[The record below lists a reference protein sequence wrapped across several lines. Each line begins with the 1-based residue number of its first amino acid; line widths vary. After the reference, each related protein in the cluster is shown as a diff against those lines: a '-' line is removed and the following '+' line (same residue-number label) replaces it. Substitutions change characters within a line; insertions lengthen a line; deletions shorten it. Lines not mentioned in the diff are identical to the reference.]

1 MAGGLSRLA
10 TRGRAIPW
18 LALYESGKWI
28 YGHGRRAW
36 GNLEPGERE
45 RLGALLRKS
54 KGRRSNLEHAQSAT
68 SSGRWSSRRRSG
80 KG

>member
-1 MAGGLSRLA
+1 VPGTITRLV

-36 GNLEPGERE
+36 ENLEPSERE
-45 RLGALLRKS
+45 RLGDLLRKS
-54 KGRRSNLEHAQSAT
+54 KGRRSNLSTRE
-68 SSGRWSSRRRSG
+68 RDELRSFVKKAVTG

>member
-1 MAGGLSRLA
+1 VPGTVTRLV

-36 GNLEPGERE
+36 ENLEPSERE
-45 RLGALLRKS
+45 RLGDLLRKS
-54 KGRRSNLEHAQSAT
+54 KGRRSNLSTRE
-68 SSGRWSSRRRSG
+68 RDELRSFVKKAVTG

>member
-1 MAGGLSRLA
+1 MPGVMSRLV

-18 LALYESGKWI
+18 LALYESGKWV
-28 YGHGRRAW
+28 YGRGRRAW
-36 GNLEPGERE
+36 EHLEPAERE

-54 KGRRSNLEHAQSAT
+54 KGRRSNLSTRERDELWALVKKAVA
-68 SSGRWSSRRRSG
+68 G

>member
-1 MAGGLSRLA
+1 VPGTITRLV

-28 YGHGRRAW
+28 YGHGKQAW
-36 GNLEPGERE
+36 ENLDPPERE
-45 RLGALLRKS
+45 RLGDLLRKS
-54 KGRRSNLEHAQSAT
+54 KGRRSNLSA
-68 SSGRWSSRRRSG
+68 RERDQLRSLVKKAVTG

>member
-1 MAGGLSRLA
+1 VPGTITRLV

-28 YGHGRRAW
+28 YGHGKRAW
-36 GNLEPGERE
+36 ENLDPPERE
-45 RLGALLRKS
+45 RLGGLLRKS
-54 KGRRSNLEHAQSAT
+54 KGRRSNLSA
-68 SSGRWSSRRRSG
+68 RERDELRSLVRKSVTG